1 MCAKKVYVDPCTD
14 LSFSE
19 EDGYRYLHF
28 GSPWIQGA
36 MKVSRPYELA
46 LEYPRQMM
54 SCGLFYPEPKHILQ
68 LGLGAA
74 SLTKFCYRYTDAQVD
89 VVEVSETVIAAARQW
104 FKLPYDDERLTV
116 HLADAKEFIGNRRGY
131 EPADWLQVDLYDAE
145 AEGPVYDDVEFY
157 TMCRRAMNKAGSV
170 ASFNLFGS
178 IFDPSYEAIYE
189 AFKGRTLML
198 PEMAEGNRI
207 VLAFAGEKCPLD
219 MQELYERAA
228 LVRERWKLPG
238 RKWIAGFKRMNEL
251 GESI

>member
-54 SCGLFYPEPKHILQ
+54 SCGLFYPNPKHILQ

-116 HLADAKEFIGNRRGY
+116 IWPTPKNSSAIVA
-131 EPADWLQVDLYDAE
+131 
-145 AEGPVYDDVEFY
+145 
-157 TMCRRAMNKAGSV
+157 AMSPPTGCKSTFMMPKPKAPFMTTWSSTRCV
-170 ASFNLFGS
+170 
-178 IFDPSYEAIYE
+178 
-189 AFKGRTLML
+189 
-198 PEMAEGNRI
+198 
-207 VLAFAGEKCPLD
+207 V
-219 MQELYERAA
+219 
-228 LVRERWKLPG
+228 VR
-238 RKWIAGFKRMNEL
+238 
-251 GESI
+251 